1 MIKSGSGHTYPWR
14 FLVLTLGITWTFQFG
29 LLVLMDDVPVALALL
44 PSLAPALVALWLL
57 YQRHDAEYRRDYW
70 RRVFEYRRIGWVWWA
85 VILLYYPLKSLVGA
99 LIDVLNGGT
108 GIEVELS
115 IEQPLMLVP
124 ILIYWLFFG
133 PVPEELGWRGYAL
146 DGLQDRMSALR
157 ASLILGVIWALW
169 HVPLYFIDG
178 TFQADEVGWLSQRF
192 WIFMLSIVLESILY
206 TWIFNNTNRS
216 TLSAIVFHFVG
227 NAFGESFALSQ
238 QAEIYSFGIMI
249 GIVIAVILIWKPGM
263 LTQNCRKT

>member
-14 FLVLTLGITWTFQFG
+14 FLALTLGITWTFQFG
-29 LLVLMDDVPVALALL
+29 LVVLMDDVPVALALL
-44 PSLAPALVALWLL
+44 PSLAPTLVALWLL

-157 ASLILGVIWALW
+157 ASLILGIIWALW